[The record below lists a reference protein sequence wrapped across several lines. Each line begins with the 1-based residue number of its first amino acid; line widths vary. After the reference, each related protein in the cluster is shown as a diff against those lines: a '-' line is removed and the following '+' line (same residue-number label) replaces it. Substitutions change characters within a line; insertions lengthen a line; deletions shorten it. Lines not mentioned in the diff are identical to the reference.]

1 MGGRLVRK
9 STSLDTKS
17 YSPTRMALPPDM
29 QALLEAMRG
38 MIREEVQDA
47 VNMQPFPPPPEGEDN
62 VSEDD
67 PIATLTRKMEEL

>member
-1 MGGRLVRK
+1 
-9 STSLDTKS
+9 
-17 YSPTRMALPPDM
+17 MALPPDM

-47 VNMQPFPPPPEGEDN
+47 VNRNPFPPPPEGEDN

-67 PIATLTRKMEEL
+67 PIATLTSKM